1 MEVLT
6 MRLHTAIPVLLVLT
20 TFLCACQKTSSQN
33 ETDSKAELVTSTAS
47 TTSIATATSTSIAS
61 TATEPMNPIVQSE
74 FKLVQPQLS
83 LEKNRSV
90 YALEHYFS
98 LLEKKGRAIFYARPV
113 LDSLPAYFL
122 K

>member
-1 MEVLT
+1 MK
-6 MRLHTAIPVLLVLT
+6 LHTAIPILLVLT
-20 TFLCACQKTSSQN
+20 TCLCACQKTSSQN
-33 ETDSKAELVTSTAS
+33 ETDSKAELVTS
-47 TTSIATATSTSIAS
+47 IATAASTSTDS
-61 TATEPMNPIVQSE
+61 TSTEPMDPIVQSE
-74 FKLVQPQLS
+74 FKLVQPQSS